1 MGNCTCS
8 QQERISNH
16 QHAVNK
22 LPVIY
27 STSKTHG
34 NGNNWNIFSRN
45 RPPIRP
51 SQFLEEKK
59 WPPRGFT
66 HDHCYSRR
74 VPSISTA
81 TGSDCLEKSKFLQP
95 SKWNFTNRSKVWHI
109 QSNLPDPKTNISNI
123 CGNSPF
129 QEKRLKHKE
138 WLPNLQKGLNQ
149 SVMGNNDRE
158 DKPCG
163 KSMQEINTALSLS

>member
-81 TGSDCLEKSKFLQP
+81 TGS
-95 SKWNFTNRSKVWHI
+95 
-109 QSNLPDPKTNISNI
+109 
-123 CGNSPF
+123 
-129 QEKRLKHKE
+129 EKRLKHKE